1 MNQKRAK
8 SSRKNN
14 LNWLIKTSMKFIR
27 AEMLQVMREFHGK
40 WLKKQIKLM
49 LKKINPTDMVSATQL
64 NITKT

>member
-14 LNWLIKTSMKFIR
+14 LNWSIKTSMKLIR
-27 AEMLQVMREFHGK
+27 AEMLQEMREYHGK
-40 WLKKQIKLM
+40 WLKKEIKLM
-49 LKKINPTDMVSATQL
+49 LKKINPIDMVSVIQL